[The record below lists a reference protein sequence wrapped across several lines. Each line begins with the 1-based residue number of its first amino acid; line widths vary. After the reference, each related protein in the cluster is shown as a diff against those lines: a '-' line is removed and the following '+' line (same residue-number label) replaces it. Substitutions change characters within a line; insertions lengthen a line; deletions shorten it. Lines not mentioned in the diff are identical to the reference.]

1 MPSPSSEFAEQTR
14 SLRHAK
20 KSLKSHQ
27 ADFTF
32 PTQVIDKNS
41 MRPLF
46 SLASLIAF
54 VSTPAFVFAQS
65 NLIQNPSFERSMR
78 SANVWAG
85 ISGSGII
92 NAPTDDANVLGA
104 DGKIGQQTMPVS
116 VSAGDLNKDG
126 LNDIA
131 IMDGQGF
138 LRVHFNTGT
147 KQEPKF
153 GPAEFSSLLLNP
165 TPLKLTQIEAEEPIE
180 KSKPTPTPKPTP
192 RPAAAKPGAPQPQAL
207 TPDQLYSM
215 RRVQRINLADISRSG
230 KLDLLIGN
238 YGGDVLLIPNSGGA
252 NRPDFRTPTTY
263 ESAVLQKGFERWG
276 NVFAPYAVDWD
287 KDNKMDLLVGEG
299 SYSAN
304 SIHIFPGKGIG
315 RPSLEPDDRSVL
327 AYGMGLEQ
335 LSPCVV
341 DYNGDGNND
350 LLVAERSGKVAVYLG
365 KGGPF
370 KPGEPIPFN
379 SFITLDGANPALPP
393 NTPTPEPGTS
403 LDPMDAIKASNL
415 LNAGGGCTIDSADY
429 NGDGLFDLVFG
440 KRSGRVAIAI
450 NQGTATQPKF
460 KAPVDVKVEDNEKP
474 MPIPSGWDIDF
485 GYGRGNYG
493 GYITV
498 IKNDP
503 AAAAGS
509 SSTQPPEGAAY
520 LEAGYLKLDYKGMP
534 QPTLAKPEEDDS
546 TVIKLPNVFTFSQ
559 QLTNPLK
566 VGKTYILSFKVKG
579 AQINNGR
586 TNLLYSGYKK
596 LGTGEVVSKGERGVV
611 NRDIRELRENKIE
624 SVTYSG
630 GSNWVDVKK
639 EFTVKFDN
647 KDLADVSETQSAFLR
662 FVFQLTPGSG
672 IAQFDDIKLT
682 EK

>member
-1 MPSPSSEFAEQTR
+1 
-14 SLRHAK
+14 
-20 KSLKSHQ
+20 
-27 ADFTF
+27 
-32 PTQVIDKNS
+32 
-41 MRPLF
+41 MRLLI

-54 VSTPAFVFAQS
+54 VSTPAFVFAQT
-65 NLIQNPSFERSMR
+65 NLIQNPGFERFMPTTSI
-78 SANVWAG
+78 WAG
-85 ISGSGII
+85 ISDSGFI
-92 NAPTDDANVLGA
+92 NAPTEEANVLGA
-104 DGKIGQQTMPVS
+104 NGKIGLQTMPVS
-116 VSAGDLNKDG
+116 VSAADLNNDG

-153 GPAEFSSLLLNP
+153 GPAEFSDLLLNP
-165 TPLKLTQIEAEEPIE
+165 TPLKLHAIETEDPKDKA
-180 KSKPTPTPKPTP
+180 KPTPTPKPTP
-192 RPAAAKPGAPQPQAL
+192 RPAAVKPGVSQPPFL
-207 TPDQLYSM
+207 SPDQLYLM

-230 KLDLLIGN
+230 KLDLLVGN
-238 YGGDVLLIPNSGGA
+238 YAGDVLLIPNSGGA
-252 NRPDFRTPTTY
+252 DRPDFRNPTTY
-263 ESAVLQKGFERWG
+263 ESAVLQKGFDRWG

-287 KDNKMDLLVGEG
+287 KDNKMDLLIGEG

-350 LLVAERSGKVAVYLG
+350 LLVAERGGKVAIYLG

-379 SFITLDGANPALPP
+379 SFITIDGATPALPP
-393 NTPTPEPGTS
+393 KTPPPIPGTS
-403 LDPMDAIKASNL
+403 LDPMDAMKATNL
-415 LNAGGGCTIDSADY
+415 LNADGVSTIDSADF

-460 KAPVDVKVEDNEKP
+460 KDPVDVKVEDDAGP
-474 MPIPSGWDIDF
+474 MFVPSEWDIDF

-498 IKNDP
+498 VKNDQAVP
-503 AAAAGS
+503 SGFS
-509 SSTQPPEGAAY
+509 SQQAPEGASY

-534 QPTLAKPEEDDS
+534 QPTIAKPAEDNS
-546 TVIKLPNVFTFSQ
+546 KVIKLPNVFTFSQ
-559 QLTNPLK
+559 PLKNPLK

-579 AQINNGR
+579 TQISNGR
-586 TNLLYSGYKK
+586 ANLLYTGLRK
-596 LGTGEVVSKGERGVV
+596 LGTGEIISRGERGDVK
-611 NRDIRELRENKIE
+611 RDIQEVRETKLETA
-624 SVTYSG
+624 TYSG

-639 EFTVKFDN
+639 EFTVKFDE
-647 KDLADVSETQSAFLR
+647 KKLAEVFETQPAFLR
-662 FVFQLTPGSG
+662 FVFTLTPGSG

>member
-1 MPSPSSEFAEQTR
+1 
-14 SLRHAK
+14 
-20 KSLKSHQ
+20 
-27 ADFTF
+27 
-32 PTQVIDKNS
+32 
-41 MRPLF
+41 MRPLI

-54 VSTPAFVFAQS
+54 VSTPAFVFAQT
-65 NLIQNPSFERSMR
+65 NLIQNPGFERSMR
-78 SANVWAG
+78 TANVWAG

-92 NAPTDDANVLGA
+92 NAPTEEANVLSA

-165 TPLKLTQIEAEEPIE
+165 APLKLSAIETEDPKE
-180 KSKPTPTPKPTP
+180 KDKDKGKPTPTPRSTP
-192 RPAAAKPGAPQPQAL
+192 RPAALKPGMPQPPVLSENQIY
-207 TPDQLYSM
+207 QL
-215 RRVQRINLADISRSG
+215 RRVQRINLADLSRTG

-238 YGGDVLLIPNSGGA
+238 YGGDVLLVPNSGGG
-252 NRPDFRTPTTY
+252 NRPDFRTPATY

-287 KDNKMDLLVGEG
+287 KDNKVDLLIGEG

-350 LLVAERSGKVAVYLG
+350 LLVAERGGRVAVYLG

-370 KPGEPIPFN
+370 KPGEPLPFD
-379 SFITLDGANPALPP
+379 SFITIDGAPQALPP
-393 NTPTPEPGTS
+393 NTPAPEPGSS
-403 LDPMDAIKASNL
+403 LDPMDAMKATNL
-415 LNAGGGCTIDSADY
+415 LNAGGGCTIDAADY
-429 NGDGLFDLVFG
+429 NGDGLFDMVFG

-460 KAPVDVKVEDNEKP
+460 KAPVDVKVEDEEKP
-474 MPIPSGWDIDF
+474 MLMPSGWDVDF

-493 GYITV
+493 GYITAV
-498 IKNDP
+498 KNDP
-503 AAAAGS
+503 ANSSGS
-509 SSTQPPEGAAY
+509 SSVQPPEGASF

-534 QPTLAKPEEDDS
+534 QPTLPKPNEDDS
-546 TVIKLPNVFTFSQ
+546 KVIKVPNIFTFSQ

-586 TNLLYSGYKK
+586 ANLVYRGTKK
-596 LGTGEVVSKGERGVV
+596 LGTGEIISKGERGDVKRDLKVV
-611 NRDIRELRENKIE
+611 EETQVD
-624 SVTYSG
+624 SVTYTG

-639 EFTVKFDN
+639 EITVKFDD
-647 KDLADVSETQSAFLR
+647 KELADIPETRDSFLR

>member
-1 MPSPSSEFAEQTR
+1 
-14 SLRHAK
+14 
-20 KSLKSHQ
+20 
-27 ADFTF
+27 
-32 PTQVIDKNS
+32 

-46 SLASLIAF
+46 SLASLIALL
-54 VSTPAFVFAQS
+54 STPVFVFAQT
-65 NLIQNPSFERSMR
+65 NLIKNAGFERSTR
-78 SANVWAG
+78 TANVWAG

-92 NAPTDDANVLGA
+92 NAPTEEARVLGA
-104 DGKIGQQTMPVS
+104 NGEIGEQTMPVS
-116 VSAGDLNKDG
+116 VSAGDLNNDG

-153 GPAEFSSLLLNP
+153 GPAEFSSLTLNP
-165 TPLKLTQIEAEEPIE
+165 KPLRLTSEEIQLDKEE
-180 KSKPTPTPKPTP
+180 KPKPTP
-192 RPAAAKPGAPQPQAL
+192 RA
-207 TPDQLYSM
+207 TPKQETAVGINLEGLSYEQGIQRIYDA
-215 RRVQRINLADISRSG
+215 RRVQRVNLANLSRTG
-230 KLDLLIGN
+230 KLDLLVGN
-238 YGGDVLLIPNSGGA
+238 YNGDVLLIPNSGA
-252 NRPDFRTPTTY
+252 PNRPDFRTPATY
-263 ESAVLQKGFERWG
+263 ESAILQKGPERWG

-287 KDNKMDLLVGEG
+287 KDNKMDLLIGEG

-327 AYGMGLEQ
+327 AYGMGMEQ

-350 LLVAERSGKVAVYLG
+350 LLVAERGGRVAVYLG

-370 KPGEPIPFN
+370 KPGEPISFN
-379 SFITLDGANPALPP
+379 SFITIDGAAPALPP
-393 NTPTPEPGTS
+393 NTPTPEPGSS
-403 LDPMDAIKASNL
+403 LDPMDAIKATNL

-440 KRSGRVAIAI
+440 KRSGRVAMAI

-460 KAPVDVKVEDNEKP
+460 KPPEDVKVEDEEKP
-474 MPIPSGWDIDF
+474 FFVPSEWDVDF

-493 GYITV
+493 GYITAV
-498 IKNDP
+498 KNDP
-503 AAAAGS
+503 ANPSAAS
-509 SSTQPPEGAAY
+509 SEKPPEGSAF
-520 LEAGYLKLDYKGMP
+520 LEAGYSKLDYKGMP
-534 QPTLAKPEEDDS
+534 QPAAPKPVEKHPAFIN
-546 TVIKLPNVFTFSQ
+546 TPNIFTFSQ
-559 QLTNPLK
+559 KIETPLK

-579 AQINNGR
+579 AQITNGR
-586 TNLLYSGYKK
+586 ANLFYRGFKQI
-596 LGTGEVVSKGERGVV
+596 GTGNVISRGDRGDVKADNRAVEERIV
-611 NRDIRELRENKIE
+611 E
-624 SVTYSG
+624 SATYTG

-639 EFTVKFDN
+639 EFTIKFNN
-647 KDLADVSETQSAFLR
+647 KELADVLETQKNSLLR

-672 IAQFDDIKLT
+672 IVQFDDIKLV

>member
-1 MPSPSSEFAEQTR
+1 
-14 SLRHAK
+14 
-20 KSLKSHQ
+20 
-27 ADFTF
+27 
-32 PTQVIDKNS
+32 VVDKNP

-46 SLASLIAF
+46 SSATLIAIF
-54 VSTPAFVFAQS
+54 SASAVFAQT
-65 NLIQNPSFERSMR
+65 NLIQNPSFERSTR
-78 SANVWAG
+78 TANVWAG

-92 NAPTDDANVLGA
+92 NAPTEEANVLGA

-116 VSAGDLNKDG
+116 VSAGDLNGDG

-165 TPLKLTQIEAEEPIE
+165 APLKLSAIETEDPKE
-180 KSKPTPTPKPTP
+180 KDKDKAKPTPTPRSTP
-192 RPAAAKPGAPQPQAL
+192 RPAALKPGMPQPPVLSEYQIY
-207 TPDQLYSM
+207 QL
-215 RRVQRINLADISRSG
+215 RRVQRINLADLSRSG
-230 KLDLLIGN
+230 KLDLLVGN
-238 YGGDVLLIPNSGGA
+238 YAGDVLLIPNSGGG
-252 NRPDFRTPTTY
+252 NRPDFRTPATY

-287 KDNKMDLLVGEG
+287 KDNKMDLLIGEG

-350 LLVAERSGKVAVYLG
+350 LLVAERGGRVAVYLG

-370 KPGEPIPFN
+370 KPGEPLPFD
-379 SFITLDGANPALPP
+379 SFITIDGAPQALPP
-393 NTPTPEPGTS
+393 NTPAPEPGSS
-403 LDPMDAIKASNL
+403 LDPMDAMKATNL
-415 LNAGGGCTIDSADY
+415 LNAGGGCTIDAADY
-429 NGDGLFDLVFG
+429 NGDGLFDMVFG

-460 KAPVDVKVEDNEKP
+460 KAPVDVKVEDEEKP
-474 MPIPSGWDIDF
+474 MLMPSGWDVDF

-493 GYITV
+493 GYITAV
-498 IKNDP
+498 KNDP
-503 AAAAGS
+503 ANSSGS
-509 SSTQPPEGAAY
+509 SSVQPPEGASF

-534 QPTLAKPEEDDS
+534 QPTLPKPNEDDS
-546 TVIKLPNVFTFSQ
+546 KVIKVPNIFTFSQ

-586 TNLLYSGYKK
+586 ANLIYRGTKK
-596 LGTGEVVSKGERGVV
+596 LGTGEIISKGERGDVKRDLKVV
-611 NRDIRELRENKIE
+611 EETQVD
-624 SVTYSG
+624 SVTYTG

-639 EFTVKFDN
+639 EITVKFDD
-647 KDLADVSETQSAFLR
+647 KELADIPETRDSFLR

>member
-1 MPSPSSEFAEQTR
+1 
-14 SLRHAK
+14 
-20 KSLKSHQ
+20 
-27 ADFTF
+27 
-32 PTQVIDKNS
+32 

-46 SLASLIAF
+46 SLASLIALL
-54 VSTPAFVFAQS
+54 STPVFVFAQT
-65 NLIQNPSFERSMR
+65 NLIKNAGFERSTR
-78 SANVWAG
+78 TANVWAG

-92 NAPTDDANVLGA
+92 NAPTEEARVLGA
-104 DGKIGQQTMPVS
+104 NGEIGEQTMPVS
-116 VSAGDLNKDG
+116 VSAGDLNNDG

-153 GPAEFSSLLLNP
+153 GPAEFSSLTLNP
-165 TPLKLTQIEAEEPIE
+165 KPLRLTSEEIQLDKEE
-180 KSKPTPTPKPTP
+180 KPKPTP
-192 RPAAAKPGAPQPQAL
+192 RATPKQETAAGINLEGLSYEQGIQRIYDA
-207 TPDQLYSM
+207 
-215 RRVQRINLADISRSG
+215 RRVQRVNLANLSRTG
-230 KLDLLIGN
+230 KLDLLVGN
-238 YGGDVLLIPNSGGA
+238 YNGDVLLIPNSGA
-252 NRPDFRTPTTY
+252 PNRPDFRTPATY
-263 ESAVLQKGFERWG
+263 ESAILQKGPERWG

-287 KDNKMDLLVGEG
+287 KDNKMDLLIGEG

-327 AYGMGLEQ
+327 AYGMGMEQ

-350 LLVAERSGKVAVYLG
+350 LLVAERGGRVAVYLG

-370 KPGEPIPFN
+370 KPGEPISFN
-379 SFITLDGANPALPP
+379 SFITIDGAAPALPP
-393 NTPTPEPGTS
+393 NTPTPEPGSS
-403 LDPMDAIKASNL
+403 LDPMDAIKATNL

-440 KRSGRVAIAI
+440 KRSGRVAMAI

-460 KAPVDVKVEDNEKP
+460 KPPEDVKVEDEEKP
-474 MPIPSGWDIDF
+474 FFVPSEWDVDF

-493 GYITV
+493 GYITAV
-498 IKNDP
+498 KNDP
-503 AAAAGS
+503 ANPSAAS
-509 SSTQPPEGAAY
+509 SEKPPEGSAF
-520 LEAGYLKLDYKGMP
+520 LEAGYSKLDYKGMP
-534 QPTLAKPEEDDS
+534 QPAAPKPVEKHPAFIN
-546 TVIKLPNVFTFSQ
+546 TPNIFTFSQ
-559 QLTNPLK
+559 KIETPLK

-579 AQINNGR
+579 AQITNGR
-586 TNLLYSGYKK
+586 ANLFYRGFKQI
-596 LGTGEVVSKGERGVV
+596 GTGNVISRGDRGDVKADNRAVEERIV
-611 NRDIRELRENKIE
+611 E
-624 SVTYSG
+624 SATYTG

-639 EFTVKFDN
+639 EFTIKFNN
-647 KDLADVSETQSAFLR
+647 KELADVLETQKNSLLR

-672 IAQFDDIKLT
+672 IVQFDDIKLV

>member
-1 MPSPSSEFAEQTR
+1 
-14 SLRHAK
+14 
-20 KSLKSHQ
+20 
-27 ADFTF
+27 
-32 PTQVIDKNS
+32 

-46 SLASLIAF
+46 SSATLIAIF
-54 VSTPAFVFAQS
+54 SASTVFAQT
-65 NLIQNPSFERSMR
+65 NLIQNPSFERSTR
-78 SANVWAG
+78 TANVWAG

-92 NAPTDDANVLGA
+92 NAPTEEANVLGA

-116 VSAGDLNKDG
+116 VSAGDLNGDG

-153 GPAEFSSLLLNP
+153 GPAEFSALLLNP
-165 TPLKLTQIEAEEPIE
+165 APLKLSAIETEDPKE
-180 KSKPTPTPKPTP
+180 KDKDKGRPTPSPRATP
-192 RPAAAKPGAPQPQAL
+192 RPAALKPGVPQPPVL
-207 TPDQLYSM
+207 TPDQIYQL
-215 RRVQRINLADISRSG
+215 RRVQRINLADLSRSG
-230 KLDLLIGN
+230 KLDLLVGN
-238 YGGDVLLIPNSGGA
+238 YGGDVLLIPNSGGG

-287 KDNKMDLLVGEG
+287 KDNKVDLLIGEG

-350 LLVAERSGKVAVYLG
+350 LLVAERGGRVAVYLG

-370 KPGEPIPFN
+370 KPGEPIPFD
-379 SFITLDGANPALPP
+379 SFITIDGAPQALPP
-393 NTPTPEPGTS
+393 NTPAPEPGSS
-403 LDPMDAIKASNL
+403 LDPMDAIKATNL
-415 LNAGGGCTIDSADY
+415 LNAGGGCTIDAADY
-429 NGDGLFDLVFG
+429 NGDGLFDLLFG

-460 KAPVDVKVEDNEKP
+460 KAPVDVKVEDEEKP
-474 MPIPSGWDIDF
+474 MLMPSGWEVDF
-485 GYGRGNYG
+485 GYSRGNYG
-493 GYITV
+493 GYITAV
-498 IKNDP
+498 KNDP
-503 AAAAGS
+503 ADSSGS
-509 SSTQPPEGAAY
+509 SSVKPPEGASF

-534 QPTLAKPEEDDS
+534 QPTLAKPNEDDS
-546 TVIKLPNVFTFSQ
+546 KVIKIPNIFTFSQ
-559 QLTNPLK
+559 ALTNPLK
-566 VGKTYILSFKVKG
+566 VGKTYVLSFKVKG

-586 TNLLYSGYKK
+586 ANLVYSGLKK
-596 LGTGEVVSKGERGVV
+596 VGTGEVISKDERGAVK
-611 NRDIRELRENKIE
+611 RDLKEIRENKVE
-624 SVTYSG
+624 TATYTG

-639 EFTVKFDN
+639 EFTVKFDE
-647 KDLADVSETQSAFLR
+647 KELADIPETQGGFLR

>member
-1 MPSPSSEFAEQTR
+1 
-14 SLRHAK
+14 
-20 KSLKSHQ
+20 
-27 ADFTF
+27 
-32 PTQVIDKNS
+32 

-46 SLASLIAF
+46 SSATLIAIF
-54 VSTPAFVFAQS
+54 SASAVFAQT
-65 NLIQNPSFERSMR
+65 NLIQNPSFERSTR
-78 SANVWAG
+78 TANVWAG

-92 NAPTDDANVLGA
+92 NAPTEEANVLGA

-116 VSAGDLNKDG
+116 VSAGDLNGDG

-153 GPAEFSSLLLNP
+153 GPAEFSALLLNP
-165 TPLKLTQIEAEEPIE
+165 APLKLSAIETEDPKE
-180 KSKPTPTPKPTP
+180 KDKDKAKPTPTPKATP
-192 RPAAAKPGAPQPQAL
+192 RPAALKPGVPQPPVL
-207 TPDQLYSM
+207 TPDQVYQL
-215 RRVQRINLADISRSG
+215 RRVQRINLADLSRTG

-238 YGGDVLLIPNSGGA
+238 YGGDVLLVPNSGGG
-252 NRPDFRTPTTY
+252 NRPDFRTPATY

-287 KDNKMDLLVGEG
+287 KDNKVDLLIGEG

-350 LLVAERSGKVAVYLG
+350 LLVAERGGRVAVYLG

-370 KPGEPIPFN
+370 KPGEPISFD
-379 SFITLDGANPALPP
+379 SFITIDGAPQALPP
-393 NTPTPEPGTS
+393 NTPAPEPGSS
-403 LDPMDAIKASNL
+403 LDPMDAIKATNL
-415 LNAGGGCTIDSADY
+415 LNAGGGCTIDAADY
-429 NGDGLFDLVFG
+429 NGDGLFDMVFG

-460 KAPVDVKVEDNEKP
+460 KAPVDIKVEDEEKP
-474 MPIPSGWDIDF
+474 MLMPSGWDVDF

-493 GYITV
+493 GYITAV
-498 IKNDP
+498 KNDP
-503 AAAAGS
+503 DNSSGS
-509 SSTQPPEGAAY
+509 SSTKPTEGTSF
-520 LEAGYLKLDYKGMP
+520 LEAGYLKLDYKGLP
-534 QPTLAKPEEDDS
+534 PPTLAKPNEDDS
-546 TVIKLPNVFTFSQ
+546 KVIKVPNIFTFSQ

-566 VGKTYILSFKVKG
+566 VGKTYVLSFKVKG
-579 AQINNGR
+579 TQINNGR
-586 TNLLYSGYKK
+586 ANLVYSGLKK
-596 LGTGEVVSKGERGVV
+596 VGTGEVISKDERGAVK
-611 NRDIRELRENKIE
+611 RDLKEIRENKVE
-624 SVTYSG
+624 TATYTG

-639 EFTVKFDN
+639 EFTVKFDE
-647 KDLADVSETQSAFLR
+647 KELADIPETQGGFLR

-672 IAQFDDIKLT
+672 IAQFDDIKLM

>member
-1 MPSPSSEFAEQTR
+1 
-14 SLRHAK
+14 
-20 KSLKSHQ
+20 
-27 ADFTF
+27 
-32 PTQVIDKNS
+32 
-41 MRPLF
+41 MRPLI

-54 VSTPAFVFAQS
+54 VSTPAFVFAQT
-65 NLIQNPSFERSMR
+65 NLIQNPGFERSMR
-78 SANVWAG
+78 TANVWAG

-92 NAPTDDANVLGA
+92 NAPTEEANVLGA

-147 KQEPKF
+147 KQDPKF

-165 TPLKLTQIEAEEPIE
+165 APLKLSAIETEDP
-180 KSKPTPTPKPTP
+180 KDKGKPTPTPKPTP
-192 RPAAAKPGAPQPQAL
+192 RPAAVKPGVPQPPVLSQ
-207 TPDQLYSM
+207 DQLYAM

-252 NRPDFRTPTTY
+252 NRPDFRNPTTY
-263 ESAVLQKGFERWG
+263 ESAVLQKGFDRWG

-287 KDNKMDLLVGEG
+287 KDNKMDLLIGEG

-350 LLVAERSGKVAVYLG
+350 LLVAERGGRVAVYLG

-370 KPGEPIPFN
+370 KPGEPISFD
-379 SFITLDGANPALPP
+379 SFITIDGAPQALPP
-393 NTPTPEPGTS
+393 NTPAPEPGSS
-403 LDPMDAIKASNL
+403 LDPMDAIKATNL
-415 LNAGGGCTIDSADY
+415 LNAGGGCTIDAADY
-429 NGDGLFDLVFG
+429 NGDGLFDMVFG

-460 KAPVDVKVEDNEKP
+460 KAPVDVKVEDDEKP
-474 MPIPSGWDIDF
+474 MLVPSGWDIDF

-509 SSTQPPEGAAY
+509 STQQPPEGAAY

-534 QPTLAKPEEDDS
+534 QPTLAKPEENDS
-546 TVIKLPNVFTFSQ
+546 KVIKLPNVFTFSQ
-559 QLTNPLK
+559 PLTNPLK

-586 TNLLYSGYKK
+586 ANLLYSGLKK
-596 LGTGEVVSKGERGVV
+596 LGTGEIISKGERGDVK
-611 NRDIRELRENKIE
+611 RDIREARENKVE
-624 SVTYSG
+624 SATYSG

-639 EFTVKFDN
+639 EFTVKFDE
-647 KDLADVSETQSAFLR
+647 KELADISETQPAFLR

-672 IAQFDDIKLT
+672 IAQFDDVKLT

>member
-1 MPSPSSEFAEQTR
+1 
-14 SLRHAK
+14 
-20 KSLKSHQ
+20 
-27 ADFTF
+27 
-32 PTQVIDKNS
+32 

-46 SLASLIAF
+46 SSATLIAF
-54 VSTPAFVFAQS
+54 FSVSAVFAQT
-65 NLIQNPSFERSMR
+65 NLIQNPSFERSTR
-78 SANVWAG
+78 TANVWAG

-92 NAPTDDANVLGA
+92 NAPTEEANVLGA

-116 VSAGDLNKDG
+116 VSAGDLNNDG

-165 TPLKLTQIEAEEPIE
+165 APLKLSTIETEDPKE
-180 KSKPTPTPKPTP
+180 KGKPTPTPRATP
-192 RPAAAKPGAPQPQAL
+192 RPAALRPGVPQPPVL
-207 TPDQLYSM
+207 TLDQIYQL
-215 RRVQRINLADISRSG
+215 RRVQRINLADLSRTG
-230 KLDLLIGN
+230 KLDLLVGN
-238 YGGDVLLIPNSGGA
+238 YGGDVLLIPNSGGG
-252 NRPDFRTPTTY
+252 NRPDFRTPATY

-287 KDNKMDLLVGEG
+287 KDNKVDLLIGEG

-350 LLVAERSGKVAVYLG
+350 LLVAERGGRVAVYLG

-370 KPGEPIPFN
+370 KPGEPISFD
-379 SFITLDGANPALPP
+379 SFITIDGAPQALPP
-393 NTPTPEPGTS
+393 NTPAPEPGSS
-403 LDPMDAIKASNL
+403 LDPMDAIKATNL
-415 LNAGGGCTIDSADY
+415 LNAGGGCTIDTADY

-440 KRSGRVAIAI
+440 KRSGRVAMAI

-460 KAPVDVKVEDNEKP
+460 KAPVDIKVEDEEKP
-474 MPIPSGWDIDF
+474 MLMPSGWDVDF

-493 GYITV
+493 GYITAV
-498 IKNDP
+498 KNDP
-503 AAAAGS
+503 DNSSGS
-509 SSTQPPEGAAY
+509 SSTKPTEGTSF
-520 LEAGYLKLDYKGMP
+520 LEAGYLKLDYKGLP
-534 QPTLAKPEEDDS
+534 PPTLAKPNEDDS
-546 TVIKLPNVFTFSQ
+546 KVIKVPNIFTFSQ

-566 VGKTYILSFKVKG
+566 VGKTYVLSFKVKG
-579 AQINNGR
+579 TQINNGR
-586 TNLLYSGYKK
+586 ANLVYSGLKK
-596 LGTGEVVSKGERGVV
+596 IGTGEVISKDERGAVK
-611 NRDIRELRENKIE
+611 RDLKEIRENMVETA
-624 SVTYSG
+624 TYTG

-639 EFTVKFDN
+639 EFTVKFDD
-647 KDLADVSETQSAFLR
+647 KELADIPETQSAFLR

-672 IAQFDDIKLT
+672 IAQFDDIKLM

>member
-1 MPSPSSEFAEQTR
+1 
-14 SLRHAK
+14 
-20 KSLKSHQ
+20 
-27 ADFTF
+27 
-32 PTQVIDKNS
+32 
-41 MRPLF
+41 MRPLI

-54 VSTPAFVFAQS
+54 VSTPAFVFAQT
-65 NLIQNPSFERSMR
+65 NLIQNPGFERSMR
-78 SANVWAG
+78 TANVWAG

-92 NAPTDDANVLGA
+92 NAPTEEANVLSA

-165 TPLKLTQIEAEEPIE
+165 APLKLSAIETEDPKE
-180 KSKPTPTPKPTP
+180 KDKDKGKPTPTPRSTP
-192 RPAAAKPGAPQPQAL
+192 RPAALKPGMPQPPVLSENQIY
-207 TPDQLYSM
+207 QL
-215 RRVQRINLADISRSG
+215 RRVQRINLADLSRTG

-238 YGGDVLLIPNSGGA
+238 YGGDVLLVPNSGGG
-252 NRPDFRTPTTY
+252 NRPDFRTPATY

-287 KDNKMDLLVGEG
+287 KDNKVDLLIGEG

-350 LLVAERSGKVAVYLG
+350 LLVAERGGRVAVYLG

-370 KPGEPIPFN
+370 KPGEPLPFD
-379 SFITLDGANPALPP
+379 SFITIDGAPQALPP
-393 NTPTPEPGTS
+393 NTPAPEPGSS
-403 LDPMDAIKASNL
+403 LDPMDAMKATNL
-415 LNAGGGCTIDSADY
+415 LNAGGGCTIDAADY
-429 NGDGLFDLVFG
+429 NGDGLFDMVFG

-460 KAPVDVKVEDNEKP
+460 KAPVDVKVEDEEKP
-474 MPIPSGWDIDF
+474 MLMPSGWDVDF

-493 GYITV
+493 GYITAV
-498 IKNDP
+498 KNDP
-503 AAAAGS
+503 ANSSGS
-509 SSTQPPEGAAY
+509 SSVQPPEGASF

-534 QPTLAKPEEDDS
+534 QPTLPKPNEDDS
-546 TVIKLPNVFTFSQ
+546 KVIKVPNIFTFSQ

-586 TNLLYSGYKK
+586 ANLVYRGTKK
-596 LGTGEVVSKGERGVV
+596 LGTGEIISKGERGDVKRDLKVV
-611 NRDIRELRENKIE
+611 EETQVD
-624 SVTYSG
+624 SVTYTG

-639 EFTVKFDN
+639 EVTVKFDD
-647 KDLADVSETQSAFLR
+647 KELADIPETRDSFLR

>member
-1 MPSPSSEFAEQTR
+1 
-14 SLRHAK
+14 
-20 KSLKSHQ
+20 
-27 ADFTF
+27 
-32 PTQVIDKNS
+32 
-41 MRPLF
+41 MRPLIP
-46 SLASLIAF
+46 LASLIAF
-54 VSTPAFVFAQS
+54 VSTPAFVFAQT
-65 NLIQNPSFERSMR
+65 NLIQNPGFERSMR
-78 SANVWAG
+78 TANVWAG

-92 NAPTDDANVLGA
+92 NAPTEEANVLGA

-165 TPLKLTQIEAEEPIE
+165 TPLKLSPIE
-180 KSKPTPTPKPTP
+180 TADSNQDGKPTPTPKPTP
-192 RPAAAKPGAPQPQAL
+192 RPAALKPGEPQPPVL
-207 TPDQLYSM
+207 TQDQLYAM

-238 YGGDVLLIPNSGGA
+238 YAGDVLLIPNSGGA
-252 NRPDFRTPTTY
+252 NRPDFRNPTTY

-276 NVFAPYAVDWD
+276 NIFAPYAVDWD
-287 KDNKMDLLVGEG
+287 KDNKMDLLIGEG

-315 RPSLEPDDRSVL
+315 RPSLEPDDRFVL

-350 LLVAERSGKVAVYLG
+350 LLVAERGGRVAIYLG
-365 KGGPF
+365 RGGPF

-379 SFITLDGANPALPP
+379 SFITIDGANPALPP
-393 NTPTPEPGTS
+393 NTPAPEPGTS
-403 LDPMDAIKASNL
+403 LDPMDAIKATNL
-415 LNAGGGCTIDSADY
+415 LNAGGGSTIDSADY

-440 KRSGRVAIAI
+440 KRSGRVEIAI

-460 KAPVDVKVEDNEKP
+460 KAPVDVKVEDSEKP
-474 MPIPSGWDIDF
+474 ALIPSGWDIDF

-498 IKNDP
+498 VKNDP
-503 AAAAGS
+503 AAPSGAS
-509 SSTQPPEGAAY
+509 SQPPPEGASY
-520 LEAGYLKLDYKGMP
+520 LEAGYLKLDYKSMP
-534 QPTLAKPEEDDS
+534 QPTIAKPEENDPR
-546 TVIKLPNVFTFSQ
+546 VIKVPNIFTFSQ

-579 AQINNGR
+579 AQLNNGR
-586 TNLLYSGYKK
+586 ANLLYGGFKQ
-596 LGTGEVVSKGERGVV
+596 LGTGEIISKGDRGDVKRD
-611 NRDIRELRENKIE
+611 NRQVRENQIE
-624 SVTYSG
+624 SAPFSG
-630 GSNWVDVKK
+630 GANWVDVKK

-647 KDLADVSETQSAFLR
+647 KDLADIPETQGAFLR

-672 IAQFDDIKLT
+672 IVQFDDIKLT

>member
-1 MPSPSSEFAEQTR
+1 
-14 SLRHAK
+14 
-20 KSLKSHQ
+20 
-27 ADFTF
+27 
-32 PTQVIDKNS
+32 
-41 MRPLF
+41 
-46 SLASLIAF
+46 
-54 VSTPAFVFAQS
+54 
-65 NLIQNPSFERSMR
+65 MR

-85 ISGSGII
+85 ISASGVI
-92 NAPTDDANVLGA
+92 NAPTEEANVLGA
-104 DGKIGQQTMPVS
+104 DGQIGQQTMPVS

-147 KQEPKF
+147 KQVPKF

-165 TPLKLTQIEAEEPIE
+165 TPLKLSAAETESAE
-180 KSKPTPTPKPTP
+180 KGKPTPKPTP
-192 RPAAAKPGAPQPQAL
+192 RPAAAKPGGSIPTVY
-207 TPDQLYSM
+207 TPDQIYQL
-215 RRVQRINLADISRSG
+215 RRVQRINLADISNSG
-230 KLDLLIGN
+230 KLDLLVGN

-252 NRPDFRTPTTY
+252 NSPVFRNPATY

-287 KDNKMDLLVGEG
+287 KDNKMDLLIGEG

-350 LLVAERSGKVAVYLG
+350 LLVAERGGKVAVYLG

-379 SFITLDGANPALPP
+379 SFITIDGATPALPP
-393 NTPTPEPGTS
+393 KTPTPEPGTS
-403 LDPMDAIKASNL
+403 LDPMDAIKATNL
-415 LNAGGGCTIDSADY
+415 LTAGGGSTISAADY

-460 KAPVDVKVEDNEKP
+460 KAPLDVKVEDDEKP
-474 MPIPSGWDIDF
+474 KLIPSGWDIDF

-493 GYITV
+493 GYMTV
-498 IKNDP
+498 VKNDP
-503 AAAAGS
+503 AAPAGS
-509 SSTQPPEGAAY
+509 SSQQPPEGASY
-520 LEAGYLKLDYKGMP
+520 LEAGYLKLDYKSMP
-534 QPTLAKPEEDDS
+534 KPTLAKPPEDDPR
-546 TVIKLPNVFTFSQ
+546 VIKAPNVFTFSQ
-559 QLTNPLK
+559 ELNNPLK

-586 TNLLYSGYKK
+586 ANLVYSGLKN
-596 LGTGEVVSKGERGVV
+596 LGTGEIISKGERGDVK
-611 NRDIRELRENKIE
+611 RDIKEIRESKVE
-624 SVTYSG
+624 SATYTG
-630 GSNWVDVKK
+630 GPNWVDVKK

-647 KDLADVSETQSAFLR
+647 KQLAEITQTDRGILR
-662 FVFQLTPGSG
+662 FLFELTPGSG